1 MTERVLVCLS
11 GGADS
16 AVAASLLQEQGYEVS
31 SITFW
36 FWSFPDAPTTALEGE
51 HRLRDA
57 AERAANELG
66 ISHRTIDA
74 SERFRELVL
83 QDFVSRYRRGET
95 PNPCGRCNRLLRFD
109 LAFEQA
115 AKGGFD
121 RVATGH
127 HSRIVEGEGGRYE
140 LHCGVDAK
148 KDQSYFL
155 YGLKEEDLA
164 RLLFPVGAL
173 TKDEVLDLARKRGLS
188 AASLPE
194 SQDLCFALA
203 GRTDFLFSAEDYV
216 PGPILDLDGNQLG
229 EHRGLP
235 RYTIGQRRGL
245 KIAAQR
251 PLYVVAI
258 DREQNAVIVGGEE
271 DLYAA
276 SLVAIDASY
285 VEGEPPDEAA
295 MLLAKI
301 RYRSPPSACTFHRLG
316 EGRFSLLFDDPQRA
330 ITPGQIAAIYKGDRL
345 LGGGV
350 IKDAGGE
357 NKDV

>member
-16 AVAASLLQEQGYEVS
+16 AVAASLLQERGYEVS

-36 FWSFPDAPTTALEGE
+36 FWSFPGAPTTAMEGE
-51 HRLRDA
+51 HRLLDA
-57 AERAANELG
+57 AERAANDLG
-66 ISHRTIDA
+66 IPHRTVDA
-74 SERFRELVL
+74 SEQFHELVL

-115 AKGGFD
+115 VNGGFD

-127 HSRIVEGEGGRYE
+127 HARIVEGEGGRYE
-140 LHCGVDAK
+140 LHFGVDAK

-155 YGLKEEDLA
+155 YGLKEKDLA
-164 RLLFPVGAL
+164 RLLFPVGSL
-173 TKDEVLDLARKRGLS
+173 TKDEVLDHARKRGLS

-203 GRTDFLFSAEDYV
+203 GRTDFLFSAEDYA
-216 PGPILDLDGNQLG
+216 PGPILDLDGNRLG
-229 EHRGLP
+229 EHEGLP
-235 RYTIGQRRGL
+235 HYTIGQRRGL
-245 KIAAQR
+245 KIPAER

-258 DREQNAVIVGGEE
+258 DRERNAVIVGGEE

-276 SLVAIDASY
+276 SLVATEASY
-285 VEGEPPDEAA
+285 VSGEPPEEAA
-295 MLLAKI
+295 ELMAKI
-301 RYRSPPSACTFHRLG
+301 RYRSPPSACTFHRLN

-345 LGGGV
+345 LGGGT
-350 IKDAGGE
+350 IE
-357 NKDV
+357 PCLEI